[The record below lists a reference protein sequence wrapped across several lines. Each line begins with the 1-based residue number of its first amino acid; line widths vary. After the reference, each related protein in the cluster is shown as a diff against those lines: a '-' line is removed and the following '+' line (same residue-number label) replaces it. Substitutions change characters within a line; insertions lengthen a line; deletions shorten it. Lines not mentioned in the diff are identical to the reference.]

1 MGKNTPCYASAP
13 EGRKQ
18 TPVTGFNLTWRNR
31 PYLSQH
37 HHSLSWGSITPF
49 HQEYTSYCV
58 GPTWVLLGV
67 NVRKYTSE
75 TGCIFPSLF
84 FSSQK
89 FVHVAL
95 ILMLML
101 TYPQY
106 FNLFQVSERI
116 NSCKI
121 GLCASRV
128 YNEKVCSW
136 KYQLS
141 ICFGIFFSIN
151 EWYMFQK
158 ITSDYSNKLIT
169 IFYTIGKIN

>member
-1 MGKNTPCYASAP
+1 MSHKRTILSLSLTISLIYSMLQRKNKKKTFLSLSGLGKNTPCYASAP

-18 TPVTGFNLTWRNR
+18 TPVPGFNLTWRNR

-84 FSSQK
+84 FSSPK
-89 FVHVAL
+89 
-95 ILMLML
+95 
-101 TYPQY
+101 TCPRG
-106 FNLFQVSERI
+106 FNSHAYADLP
-116 NSCKI
+116 
-121 GLCASRV
+121 
-128 YNEKVCSW
+128 
-136 KYQLS
+136 
-141 ICFGIFFSIN
+141 
-151 EWYMFQK
+151 
-158 ITSDYSNKLIT
+158 T
-169 IFYTIGKIN
+169 IF

>member
-37 HHSLSWGSITPF
+37 HHSLSWGSITLF
-49 HQEYTSYCV
+49 DQEYT
-58 GPTWVLLGV
+58 P
-67 NVRKYTSE
+67 E
-75 TGCIFPSLF
+75 TGVFVPLS
-84 FSSQK
+84 FSPPGK

-128 YNEKVCSW
+128 YNEKVCLW
-136 KYQLS
+136 KYQHS
-141 ICFGIFFSIN
+141 ICSGIFFSIN

-158 ITSDYSNKLIT
+158 ITSDYFNKLIT
-169 IFYTIGKIN
+169 IFYTIRKIN